1 MDKKKYI
8 LDQTKQDDSFLD
20 NDIPYLYPHIRVVV
34 LVKNKI
40 FLVPNNDLYNLYG
53 EKKMYYPFTGD
64 IFYEESPKVG
74 ANRLIQEIIG
84 RKLEL
89 RDLLDGPFLWPERKR
104 LVFLFLALLDTVDV
118 FRNTTIEGGEL
129 WTILGI
135 KNALFTKKFSSC
147 LVDELDFLE
156 KVVFPIHKLMVDE
169 KHDNCSR
176 SYGFR

>member
-20 NDIPYLYPHIRVVV
+20 NDIPYLYPHVRVVV
-34 LVKNKI
+34 EIKDKI
-40 FLVPNNDLYNLYG
+40 YLILNNDSYSLYG
-53 EKKMYYPFTGD
+53 ENLLDHPFTGD

-89 RDLLDGPFLWPERKR
+89 RDLLDGPFIWPERKR

-129 WTILGI
+129 WTIPDI

-156 KVVFPIHKLMVDE
+156 KVVLPVY
-169 KHDNCSR
+169 NN
-176 SYGFR
+176 